1 MSIREQDIKDIREMA
16 KLSAETLVETG
27 QQLETTDKEVNK
39 VGKSIVELNA
49 VAKDMNEGIKTQ
61 TETMSNVTKRQEDV
75 FKNVVDFGSLIK
87 DILSGVEGNKT
98 KLEALNNTVQ
108 TAMHSDTDK
117 QKALINALKA
127 NSNEYAKQLKNA
139 FEKLNETDKYIQESD
154 PHDELKTIFEK
165 ITQMHNNL
173 TAVEKAMETNHKAA
187 IKQMTDLNESFKASI
202 AKLDKLS
209 EKADILNDD
218 FETSISRLG
227 SIDLK
232 LSTING
238 TEDKDEDSSDDVE
251 KTDAKAKDGNSAD
264 RTKESQQKPTIKKQ
278 RSCLLMD

>member
-1 MSIREQDIKDIREMA
+1 MSIREQDVKDIREMA

-39 VGKSIVELNA
+39 VGKSVVELNA

-98 KLEALNNTVQ
+98 KLEDLNKAVQ

-117 QKALINALKA
+117 QKAFIDALNAKG
-127 NSNEYAKQLKNA
+127 NDYAEQLKNA
-139 FEKLNETDKYIQESD
+139 FEKLTETDKHIQELD

-165 ITQMHNNL
+165 LAQMHNNL
-173 TAVEKAMETNHKAA
+173 TSVEKAMETNHNAT
-187 IKQMTDLNESFKASI
+187 IKQMTDLNDSFKASI
-202 AKLDKLS
+202 GKLDKLS

-238 TEDKDEDSSDDVE
+238 TDNDDEADSDDVE
-251 KTDAKAKDGNSAD
+251 KKTDAN
-264 RTKESQQKPTIKKQ
+264 TKEGDSSDHDKENE
-278 RSCLLMD
+278 CE

>member
-87 DILSGVEGNKT
+87 DILNGVEGNKT

-238 TEDKDEDSSDDVE
+238 TEDEDEDSSDDVE

-264 RTKESQQKPTIKKQ
+264 RTKESQQKPTIKK
-278 RSCLLMD
+278 

>member
-238 TEDKDEDSSDDVE
+238 TEDEDEDSSDDVE

-264 RTKESQQKPTIKKQ
+264 RTKESQQKPTIKK
-278 RSCLLMD
+278 

>member
-264 RTKESQQKPTIKKQ
+264 RTKESQQKPTIKK
-278 RSCLLMD
+278 